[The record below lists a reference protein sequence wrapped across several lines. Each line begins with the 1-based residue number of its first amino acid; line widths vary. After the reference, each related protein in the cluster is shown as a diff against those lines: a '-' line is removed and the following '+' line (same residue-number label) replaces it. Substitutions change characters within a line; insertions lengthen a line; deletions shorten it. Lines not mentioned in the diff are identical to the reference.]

1 MGPGGY
7 RTRDYI
13 KIGGILAI
21 LYIVILVAVSWAFY
35 L

>member
-13 KIGGILAI
+13 KIGGILAMI
-21 LYIVILVAVSWAFY
+21 YIAILVTVTWVLY